1 MWKTI
6 CEGLTPASTRWL
18 CDSERGS
25 GGGGE
30 RRRGAMMVY
39 FMVMKVRDGDGMA
52 AGSGDDI
59 DDTVV

>member
-1 MWKTI
+1 MWKMI
-6 CEGLTPASTRWL
+6 CEGLTPVSTRWL

-30 RRRGAMMVY
+30 DEGGDDGV
-39 FMVMKVRDGDGMA
+39 FHGDKVRDGDGMA

>member
-6 CEGLTPASTRWL
+6 CEGLTPASTKWL

-39 FMVMKVRDGDGMA
+39 SMVMKVRDGDGN
-52 AGSGDDI
+52 GSRQRR
-59 DDTVV
+59 